1 MSVVA
6 NIAINV
12 DSTKAV
18 SQLNAVDRAAAGVSS
33 NTGKLQQAFGGL
45 NTALAGLGLG
55 ALIKDLTGVG
65 IDADRTGKRIQN
77 LAGPTGEAGKLLDI
91 ASKAAKDF
99 GLSNL
104 EARKGVADLYGRL
117 QPTGVALKD
126 IETVYNGVNK
136 AALAAGLS
144 NADTSGVFL
153 QLSQALGSGALQGD
167 ELRSIMERMP
177 AVGQAVA
184 KVMGVTVGEVKK
196 LGSEGKITTEVMIK
210 AAAELDKL
218 TPPPPDAFKQFNAA
232 MEDLRE
238 ELGENILPLLT
249 PFVNLLLGVVR
260 AFSAMPEPL
269 QTAIVALGLVAT
281 AILAIGAA
289 VAFLAPVI
297 AAFKTLAVV
306 IGGLNIGGL
315 IAGWLPVAATAMSG
329 ITAALGGL
337 LTFVTGTLIPGLI
350 ALFSGPVGW
359 TVLAV
364 AAVVA
369 MVVLF
374 REPIGKFLA
383 WLGNEFNY
391 AMKVL
396 GNLAYDVFVKP
407 FTDLW
412 DNVLRKPVTAM
423 LNWIGALLRTTMQAA
438 YWLVWAAFVLPWI
451 LLWDN
456 VLRKPIT
463 TALAWINNEF
473 NYAMKLLG
481 QLAYD
486 LFVKPWVNLWNN
498 VLRAPVTAGIKWIQD
513 TWKGIIK
520 FFTDNVTT
528 PISNAWKTMTEF
540 LPKAIDTAKTAVVSV
555 FTSIGTTIKS
565 ILNTIVGGVMR
576 TVNSVINEINY
587 LIGRA
592 NAISAKVKGPQISTL
607 PKLSIPAFANGG
619 IVTRPTLAMVGEG
632 GEPEYII
639 PQSKMA
645 AAAANY
651 LGGARGA
658 SVIPSGNAQ
667 INVTTGPVM
676 QQGGQ
681 QYVSMADLE
690 KAMRK
695 TADGVYASLRTPAG
709 RYAMGVR

>member
-18 SQLNAVDRAAAGVSS
+18 SQLNAVDRAADGLSS

-91 ASKAAKDF
+91 ASRAAKSF

-104 EARKGVADLYGRL
+104 EAQKGVADLYGRL

-196 LGSEGKITTEVMIK
+196 LGSEGKITTEIMIK

-232 MEDLRE
+232 MEDLRV

-249 PFVNLLLGVVR
+249 PFVNLLLGVVK

-269 QTAIVALGLVAT
+269 QTVIVALGLIVT
-281 AILAIGAA
+281 AILAIGTAA
-289 VAFLAPVI
+289 AFLAPII

-306 IGGLNIGGL
+306 IGAANIGGI
-315 IAGWLPVAATAMSG
+315 IAGWLPVIVSGLAGVVGAVKAAG
-329 ITAALGGL
+329 ALIL
-337 LTFVTGTLIPGLI
+337 AV
-350 ALFSGPVGW
+350 FSGPVGW
-359 TVLAV
+359 TILAV

-369 MVVLF
+369 MAIAF
-374 REPIGKFLA
+374 RKPLGDFANWIAGWGKPIK
-383 WLGNEFNY
+383 EFW
-391 AMKVL
+391 A
-396 GNLAYDVFVKP
+396 
-407 FTDLW
+407 DLW
-412 DNVLRKPVTAM
+412 NGAVNNAIKSFEVLRNAM
-423 LNWIGALLRTTMQAA
+423 
-438 YWLVWAAFVLPWI
+438 
-451 LLWDN
+451 
-456 VLRKPIT
+456 RKV
-463 TALAWINNEF
+463 AEF
-473 NYAMKLLG
+473 
-481 QLAYD
+481 
-486 LFVKPWVNLWNN
+486 
-498 VLRAPVTAGIKWIQD
+498 
-513 TWKGIIK
+513 
-520 FFTDNVTT
+520 
-528 PISNAWKTMTEF
+528 
-540 LPKAIDTAKTAVVSV
+540 
-555 FTSIGTTIKS
+555 IKS
-565 ILNTIVGGVMR
+565 IWTGMI
-576 TVNSVINEINY
+576 NSVKSVIRGLMQMVANSINVVGAQVNR
-587 LIGRA
+587 LIGAFNRLP
-592 NAISAKVKGPQISTL
+592 GPDVPFVPQ
-607 PKLSIPAFANGG
+607 LSVPAFAKGG
-619 IVTRPTLAMVGEG
+619 YVDGGTLAMVGEAG
-632 GEPEYII
+632 PEYII
-639 PQSKMA
+639 PESKMA

-690 KAMRK
+690 RAMRK

>member
-18 SQLNAVDRAAAGVSS
+18 SQLNAVDRAADGLSS

-91 ASKAAKDF
+91 ASRAAKSF

-104 EARKGVADLYGRL
+104 EAQKGVADLYGRL

-196 LGSEGKITTEVMIK
+196 LGSEGKITTEIMIK

-232 MEDLRE
+232 MEDLRV

-249 PFVNLLLGVVR
+249 PFVNLLLGVVK

-269 QTAIVALGLVAT
+269 QTVIVALGLIVT
-281 AILAIGAA
+281 AILAIGTAA
-289 VAFLAPVI
+289 AFLAPVI

-306 IGGLNIGGL
+306 IGAANIGGI
-315 IAGWLPVAATAMSG
+315 IAGWLPVIVSGLAGVVGAVKAAG
-329 ITAALGGL
+329 ALIL
-337 LTFVTGTLIPGLI
+337 AV
-350 ALFSGPVGW
+350 FSGPVGW
-359 TVLAV
+359 TILAV

-369 MVVLF
+369 MAIAF
-374 REPIGKFLA
+374 RKPLGDFANWILGWGKPIK
-383 WLGNEFNY
+383 EFW
-391 AMKVL
+391 A
-396 GNLAYDVFVKP
+396 
-407 FTDLW
+407 DLW
-412 DNVLRKPVTAM
+412 NGAVNNAIKSFEVLRNAM
-423 LNWIGALLRTTMQAA
+423 
-438 YWLVWAAFVLPWI
+438 
-451 LLWDN
+451 
-456 VLRKPIT
+456 RKV
-463 TALAWINNEF
+463 AEF
-473 NYAMKLLG
+473 
-481 QLAYD
+481 
-486 LFVKPWVNLWNN
+486 
-498 VLRAPVTAGIKWIQD
+498 
-513 TWKGIIK
+513 
-520 FFTDNVTT
+520 
-528 PISNAWKTMTEF
+528 
-540 LPKAIDTAKTAVVSV
+540 
-555 FTSIGTTIKS
+555 IKS
-565 ILNTIVGGVMR
+565 IWTGMI
-576 TVNSVINEINY
+576 NSVKSVIRGLMQMVANSINVVGAQVNR
-587 LIGRA
+587 LIGAFNRLP
-592 NAISAKVKGPQISTL
+592 GPDVPFVPQ
-607 PKLSIPAFANGG
+607 LSVPAFAKGG
-619 IVTRPTLAMVGEG
+619 YVDGGTLAMVGEAG
-632 GEPEYII
+632 PEYII
-639 PQSKMA
+639 PESKMA

-690 KAMRK
+690 RAMRK
-695 TADGVYASLRTPAG
+695 TADSVYASLRTPAG
-709 RYAMGVR
+709 RYAMGTR